1 MSRASRPGQTRPT
14 AVIVIAP
21 DEHSAQIHIDGHSQV
36 VTRQVP
42 KDTRRAALDT
52 VTEYAATTGLPVL
65 IDARDVNGYW
75 RLIATPD
82 GVVQSADNPEA
93 ESPLPSQP
101 GTDPADGRAGRG
113 MIIAGAAVV
122 ALTLVAGVGFAT
134 WHLLPEKST
143 ASTEDTDGAVLDH
156 PAPVGFADTVVFDHA
171 LAPGTQP
178 GISRD
183 GEQIAF
189 VDPGERLNL
198 FSADGTREWAADL
211 PVGGAE
217 ILGAPRFV
225 LYGGESSVVLETSD
239 ELLFWP
245 TGGGAPDSVELGSE
259 ASPQYVGGSVLVRS
273 GDERHLVSGGE
284 LVEVEM
290 PEGSGAMLADG
301 DRVLVAVVNGPW
313 NWIDPEGGTEEV
325 DPRRP
330 DEAGEMLGIVT
341 ALREYVII
349 RWESLRGDGDY
360 LAFHDSETGESVGGT
375 GITEDGLEGAE
386 HRSGPVGTEILAYG
400 PAVVD
405 PENGDSTVVAGFE
418 PIVSAGVQ
426 VYGELD
432 GSTVAVGV
440 DGEPT
445 ELDEGAQVPS
455 GLLGENAVVVHDD
468 HLYAIPPQ

>member
-21 DEHSAQIHIDGHSQV
+21 DERSAEIHIEGHRQV
-36 VTRQVP
+36 VTGQVP

-52 VTEYAATTGLPVL
+52 ATEYAARIGLPVL
-65 IDARDVNGYW
+65 IDARDANGYW
-75 RLIATPD
+75 RLVATPD
-82 GVVQSADNPEA
+82 GVVQSADHPEA
-93 ESPLPSQP
+93 EPPLPPRP
-101 GTDPADGRAGRG
+101 GADPADGRAGRG

-122 ALTLVAGVGFAT
+122 ALALVAGVGVAS
-134 WHLLPEKST
+134 WHLLPGEST
-143 ASTEDTDGAVLDH
+143 ASTEDSDDAVLEH

-171 LAPGTQP
+171 LASGTQP

-183 GEQIAF
+183 GDQIAF
-189 VDPGERLNL
+189 VDPDERLNL
-198 FSADGTREWAADL
+198 LSADGTREWAADL

-217 ILGAPRFV
+217 IIGSPRFV
-225 LYGGESSVVLETSD
+225 LYGGDPAVVLETSD

-245 TGGGAPDSVELGSE
+245 TGGGDPDSVELGSE

-273 GDERHLVSGGE
+273 DDERHLASGGE

-290 PEGSGAMLADG
+290 PEGGGAMLADG
-301 DRVLVAVVNGPW
+301 DRVLVAVANGPW
-313 NWIDPEGGTEEV
+313 SWIDPEGGSEEV

-349 RWESLRGDGDY
+349 RWESVRGDGEY

-375 GITEDGLEGAE
+375 EIAEDDLEDAE
-386 HRSGPVGTEILAYG
+386 HRSGPIGTQILAYG

-405 PENGDSTVVAGFE
+405 TENGESTVVDGFE
-418 PIVSAGVQ
+418 PTVSAGSR
-426 VYGELD
+426 VYGELG
-432 GSTVAVGV
+432 GSTVAVGT
-440 DGEPT
+440 DGEPA
-445 ELDEGAQVPS
+445 ELDDGAQVPS
-455 GLLGENAVVVHDD
+455 GLLGENAVVVHED